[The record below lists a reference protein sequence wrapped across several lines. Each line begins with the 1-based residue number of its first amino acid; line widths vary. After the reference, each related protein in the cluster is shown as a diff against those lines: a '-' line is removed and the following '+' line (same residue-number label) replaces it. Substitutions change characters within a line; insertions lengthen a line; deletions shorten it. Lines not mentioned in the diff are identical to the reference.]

1 MSPFA
6 PRMQRRSQ
14 AQHRL
19 IGASRTIRGANGDNV
34 PRRIIRL
41 VGIATHPE
49 PQNVSAENIWHLVA
63 FIQRATF
70 RLQDD
75 QLEDS
80 SELTSGLAESP
91 LVTQWIRATAQL
103 AETVALHQSASID
116 LPAQILG
123 RLLLSIETG
132 DGMASGLNRRHRT
145 AMSCLKD
152 SIHRY
157 LGESLQH
164 ENKRQSIDKLV
175 QRSMYHFAYGL
186 SHEIN
191 NPLANIS
198 ARASDLAMRIEGDR
212 EKKSLKTIVD
222 QAMKAHEMLAEMML
236 SVQVP
241 SLTLVYGDVR
251 SLMMELSRG
260 WSAKAQDRSI
270 RWNSEIC
277 DDFLWSAFD
286 RVALSEAISA
296 AVRNAF
302 EACRSGDTLTLV
314 AERTESSD
322 GDLEI
327 RIAIIDNGPG
337 LSKKG
342 LDQAWDLYY
351 SGREA
356 GRGLGIG
363 LAKIRRIIDC
373 HQGRVWLAS
382 KERQGCTMEIRL
394 PWKKMTSVS

>member
-1 MSPFA
+1 M
-6 PRMQRRSQ
+6 
-14 AQHRL
+14 
-19 IGASRTIRGANGDNV
+19 
-34 PRRIIRL
+34 
-41 VGIATHPE
+41 VGIAIHPE
-49 PQNVSAENIWHLVA
+49 PQNVSAENIWQLVA
-63 FIQRATF
+63 IIQRATF
-70 RLQDD
+70 RLHDD
-75 QLEDS
+75 QLDDL
-80 SELTSGLAESP
+80 SELSLGLAESP
-91 LVTQWIRATAQL
+91 LVTQWIRSTDQL
-103 AETVALHQSASID
+103 TETVSLHPLASID

-132 DGMASGLNRRHRT
+132 DGMASGLNRRHRI

-157 LGESLQH
+157 LGASLRS
-164 ENKRQSIDKLV
+164 ENKRKLVDKLV
-175 QRSMYHFAYGL
+175 QQSMYHFAYGL

-191 NPLANIS
+191 NPLANIA
-198 ARASDLAMRIEGDR
+198 ARASDLALRIEGDR

-236 SVQVP
+236 AVQVP
-241 SLTLVYGDVR
+241 SLTFVYGDVR

-260 WSAKAQDRSI
+260 WSEKAQDRSI

-296 AVRNAF
+296 AIRNAF

-314 AERTESSD
+314 AERTESTE
-322 GDLEI
+322 GNLEI
-327 RIAIIDNGPG
+327 RIAMIDNGPG
-337 LSKKG
+337 LSQKG
-342 LDQAWDLYY
+342 LDQAWNLYY

-373 HQGRVWLAS
+373 HQGRVWLTS